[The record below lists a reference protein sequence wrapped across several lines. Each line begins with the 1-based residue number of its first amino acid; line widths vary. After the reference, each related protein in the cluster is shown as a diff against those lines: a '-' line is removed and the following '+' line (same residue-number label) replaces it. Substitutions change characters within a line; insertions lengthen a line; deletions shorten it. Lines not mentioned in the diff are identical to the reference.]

1 MIKILK
7 SGKPLDYYMTTCC
20 ECNTT
25 YLFQD
30 EDLDMSD
37 FPGYKAELKYVNL
50 VCPQCK
56 NTTWG
61 LDATVYYCDED
72 GNSKILVPKA
82 HIYDEE

>member
-7 SGKPLDYYMTTCC
+7 SGKPLDYYMTTCY

-37 FPGYKAELKYVNL
+37 FSGCEVK
-50 VCPQCK
+50 
-56 NTTWG
+56 
-61 LDATVYYCDED
+61 
-72 GNSKILVPKA
+72 LVPKA